1 MIDVNWSCLL
11 THGGRVVN
19 TLTSRFSLTL
29 LLLAFGIQLTGSA
42 AAQDPRIGES
52 EYRLHCAACH
62 GLTGLGD
69 GPIGQFLKTP
79 APNLAMISNR
89 NGGAFPIQKIYS
101 IIDGSNVVAAHGT
114 RDMPLWGDR
123 YRTETKPQTPD
134 QASVAQDQA
143 QLRIL
148 SLVYYLGTLQ

>member
-1 MIDVNWSCLL
+1 MTTS
-11 THGGRVVN
+11 
-19 TLTSRFSLTL
+19 TSRAGLAF
-29 LLLAFGIQLTGSA
+29 LLLASCIQFTGNA
-42 AAQDPRIGES
+42 AAQDPKIGES
-52 EYRLHCAACH
+52 EYLQHCAACH
-62 GLTGLGD
+62 GLSGLGD

-79 APNLAMISNR
+79 APNLAMISER
-89 NGGAFPIQKIYS
+89 NGGVFPIQKIYS

-134 QASVAQDQA
+134 QAVVAQDQA

-148 SLVYYLGTLQ
+148 SLVYYLGTMQ

>member
-1 MIDVNWSCLL
+1 MTAS
-11 THGGRVVN
+11 
-19 TLTSRFSLTL
+19 TSRFGLAL
-29 LLLAFGIQLTGSA
+29 LLMACAVQFSGYA
-42 AAQDPRIGES
+42 VAQDPKIGES
-52 EYRLHCAACH
+52 EYLQHCAACH
-62 GLTGLGD
+62 GLSGLGD

-79 APNLAMISNR
+79 APNLAMISER
-89 NGGAFPIQKIYS
+89 NGGVFPIQKIYS